1 MQRLIAIVLACALC
15 TPAAAGASVP
25 SGACAG
31 GQCPLA
37 AAPPPAAQAANT
49 LRVNPQAIARITN
62 AQGATRSA
70 GTGTLIDADGQRAL
84 LITCAHLFRE
94 GAGTLSVTFF
104 DQQTFDAELVKVD
117 AADDL
122 AVLAIQDP
130 GIKPIALAQTFP
142 QRGDPLVSCGYG
154 SDGHLWC
161 NRGQALG
168 YVTTVGSH
176 GVETLELTGAARFG
190 DSGGPVLDRNHQ
202 LVAVLFGTNGRVVD
216 GTFCGRVR
224 RFLAGLSPRFDSRP
238 PAVSRTPPP
247 APRPL
252 DPNPPAVSQPNPPLA
267 QTPAAPAAQAPAAS
281 PVESQ
286 RLANIEQLISRLN
299 SAWPALSAK
308 IDALAGDLARAQNH
322 ADASG
327 DSTAEAPPSS
337 SDTPPQVALPPGVDA
352 IGAAAE
358 PWISAK
364 LAALLISLGVPGG
377 AAGVAAAGV
386 VCWIMRRV
394 RKRLQDHLDR
404 TRPQGAGGSS
414 GATPADAAS
423 ADPAV
428 VERHHNQYVAYE
440 VSALDKAWAAAHAHV
455 GEKFP
460 GAVPYL
466 KIAEGVKDQLLSG
479 NKDAPV
485 S

>member
-1 MQRLIAIVLACALC
+1 V
-15 TPAAAGASVP
+15 
-25 SGACAG
+25 
-31 GQCPLA
+31 
-37 AAPPPAAQAANT
+37 
-49 LRVNPQAIARITN
+49 
-62 AQGATRSA
+62 
-70 GTGTLIDADGQRAL
+70 
-84 LITCAHLFRE
+84 H
-94 GAGTLSVTFF
+94 AGTLSVTFF
-104 DQQTFDAELVKVD
+104 DQQAFDAELIKVD
-117 AADDL
+117 AAADL

-168 YVTTVGSH
+168 YVTTLGSH

-224 RFLAGLSPRFDSRP
+224 RFLADLSPRFDSRP
-238 PAVSRTPPP
+238 PAVSRVPPP
-247 APRPL
+247 APRPV
-252 DPNPPAVSQPNPPLA
+252 DPSPPLV
-267 QTPAAPAAQAPAAS
+267 QTPPPEVQAPAAS

-299 SAWPALSAK
+299 SAWPSLGAK
-308 IDALAGDLARAQNH
+308 IDALAGDLARAQKL

-327 DSTAEAPPSS
+327 DSTAEAPPPSP
-337 SDTPPQVALPPGVDA
+337 DGPPQVALPPGLDT

-358 PWISAK
+358 PWISAR

-377 AAGVAAAGV
+377 AAGVAAAAV
-386 VCWIMRRV
+386 VWWVMRRG
-394 RKRLQDHLDR
+394 RKRLQDQLDR
-404 TRPQGAGGSS
+404 LQAQGA
-414 GATPADAAS
+414 AAG
-423 ADPAV
+423 DPPV

-479 NKDAPV
+479 NNDAPV

>member
-1 MQRLIAIVLACALC
+1 MQRLLALLLACTLSTLASADAYP
-15 TPAAAGASVP
+15 PA
-25 SGACAG
+25 GACAN

-37 AAPPPAAQAANT
+37 TAPPAAQT
-49 LRVNPQAIARITN
+49 TPGLRVNPQAIARITN
-62 AQGATRSA
+62 TQGSARSA
-70 GTGTLIDADGQRAL
+70 GSGTLIDADGKRAL
-84 LITCAHLFRE
+84 VITCAHLFRE
-94 GAGTLSVTFF
+94 GAGTLSVTFP
-104 DQQTFDAELVKVD
+104 DQQTFDAELLKID
-117 AADDL
+117 AAADL
-122 AVLAIQDP
+122 AVLGIPDP
-130 GIKPIALAQTFP
+130 GLKPIALAQTFP

-154 SDGHLWC
+154 SDGRLWC

-224 RFLAGLSPRFDSRP
+224 RFLADLSPRFGKNP

-247 APRPL
+247 AQRPI
-252 DPNPPAVSQPNPPLA
+252 DPSPPVSPPNPPLV
-267 QTPAAPAAQAPAAS
+267 QAPPAGS
-281 PVESQ
+281 PVESE
-286 RLANIEQLISRLN
+286 RLANLEQLISRLN

-308 IDALAGDLARAQNH
+308 LDALASAVEGAQAAANSGGDS
-322 ADASG
+322 ASG
-327 DSTAEAPPSS
+327 SSPSS
-337 SDTPPQVALPPGVDA
+337 PDRPPQIELPPGLDA
-352 IGAAAE
+352 IGGAAGSIGAAAE
-358 PWISAK
+358 PWISAR

-377 AAGVAAAGV
+377 AAGIVAAAV
-386 VCWIMRRV
+386 VWWVMRRG
-394 RKRLQDHLDR
+394 RKRLQDQLDR
-404 TRPQGAGGSS
+404 LQTHGASS
-414 GATPADAAS
+414 PAAE
-423 ADPAV
+423 ADPPM
-428 VERHHNQYVAYE
+428 VERHHNRYVAYE
-440 VSALDKAWAAAHAHV
+440 VTALDKAWAAAHAHV

-479 NKDAPV
+479 NHDAPV